1 MTANYSTFS
10 NGAQMSAVSVEE
22 GRARN
27 DREPGRQTVAIL
39 GSGDY
44 SRSLAGRLV
53 QAGFP
58 VLVGSRDP
66 DRNARFFTQ
75 GADVTTRRAALSGA
89 GLVFVAIHREN
100 YPDLQ
105 ADRDALAGKIL
116 IDVSNNTKDDK
127 TLGVTDI
134 PVLFYRSKI
143 HEGESNAEY
152 LASLFPDST
161 VVKGFNVVSAWSLSS
176 GLFGG
181 SKEVLIS
188 SDDANARKTVMQL
201 AQDLGFVPV
210 DYGSLRAAREIE
222 AIPLRLLPSWHLALK
237 MFLGV
242 FVIFFLYCLY
252 RIVIFRAITGTNQA
266 SHIPVSVMNMT
277 FAGTAITLLCLVYIP
292 GIFAA
297 FAQLYNGTKYKRF
310 PNWLD
315 KWMLARKQLGLL
327 SLLASI
333 VHAFL
338 SFMIWSPSYYARLF
352 EQTVTPSGEVKYGK
366 LRWSGETFLLFGA
379 LSLFLMAILGVS
391 SIPSVTNAMNWREF
405 NFVQSKLGWAVLIFA
420 IVHNAVY
427 GAEVFTLQRLF
438 SPYTIAVF
446 QLTLVLPAIL
456 VLMKVVTLLP
466 CVGPRVDRIR
476 RGWERNKPATHAIT
490 TEEPQEETSL
500 MSA

>member
-10 NGAQMSAVSVEE
+10 NGVHMSAVSVEE
-22 GRARN
+22 GRAR
-27 DREPGRQTVAIL
+27 DGRDPGRQTVAIL

-53 QAGFP
+53 QAGFT
-58 VLVGSRDP
+58 VVVGSRDP

-116 IDVSNNTKDDK
+116 IDVSNNTE
-127 TLGVTDI
+127 I
-134 PVLFYRSKI
+134 P
-143 HEGESNAEY
+143 EGESNAEY

-181 SKEVLIS
+181 SKEVFIS
-188 SDDANARKTVMQL
+188 SDDGNARKTVMQL

-237 MFLGV
+237 MFLVV
-242 FVIFFLYCLY
+242 FVTFFLYCLY
-252 RIVIFRAITGTNQA
+252 RIVIFRAITGINQA

-338 SFMIWSPSYYARLF
+338 SFMIWSPSYYSRLF

-379 LSLFLMAILGVS
+379 LSLFLMAVLGVS
-391 SIPSVTNAMNWREF
+391 SIPSVSNAMNWREF
-405 NFVQSKLGWAVLIFA
+405 NFVQSKLGWVVLIFA

-427 GAEVFTLQRLF
+427 GAEVFTLPRLF
-438 SPYTIAVF
+438 SSYTIAVF

-476 RGWERNKPATHAIT
+476 RGWERSKPATHAVT
-490 TEEPQEETSL
+490 TADEPQEETSL

>member
-1 MTANYSTFS
+1 MTENYRTFS
-10 NGAQMSAVSVEE
+10 NGVQMSTVSVEE
-22 GRARN
+22 GR
-27 DREPGRQTVAIL
+27 DGREPGRQTVAIL

-53 QAGFP
+53 RAGFP
-58 VLVGSRDP
+58 VAVGSRDP

-75 GADVTTRRAALSGA
+75 QGAAVTNRRAALSGA

-100 YPDLQ
+100 YPALQ
-105 ADRDALAGKIL
+105 ADRDALAGKVL
-116 IDVSNNTKDDK
+116 IDVSNNTE
-127 TLGVTDI
+127 
-134 PVLFYRSKI
+134 I

-161 VVKGFNVVSAWSLSS
+161 VVKGFNVLSAWSLSS

-181 SKEVLIS
+181 SKEVFIC
-188 SDDANARKTVMQL
+188 SDDDIARKTVMQL

-237 MFLGV
+237 MFLGI
-242 FVIFFLYCLY
+242 FIIFFLYCLY
-252 RIVIFRAITGTNQA
+252 RLVIFRAITGTNQA

-297 FAQLYNGTKYKRF
+297 FTQLYNGTKYKRF

-352 EQTVTPSGEVKYGK
+352 EQTATPSGDVKYGK

-379 LSLFLMAILGVS
+379 LSLFLMTVLGVS
-391 SIPSVTNAMNWREF
+391 SIPSVTNAMSWREF

-420 IVHNAVY
+420 IVHNAIY
-427 GAEVFTLQRLF
+427 GAEVFTLPGLF
-438 SPYTIAVF
+438 SSYTIAVF

-456 VLMKVVTLLP
+456 VLMKVVVCLP
-466 CVGPRVDRIR
+466 CVGSRVDRIR
-476 RGWERNKPATHAIT
+476 RGWERNKPPSRVVAP
-490 TEEPQEETSL
+490 EDPQEETSL
-500 MSA
+500 MS